1 MNYLPE
7 KTIVNQKIPKEAF
20 YKNLKLSS
28 KLKKSLIDDI
38 ESIVVTH
45 SLTNNSLEFTK
56 ATIIEEILLVTIGLK
71 RNDYNI
77 SLIETILK
85 SNPHKILLKLK
96 FNNRLQYVFYAKKLY
111 KSEWKESFNLHYD
124 CDVNSLDQ
132 LWLYL
137 IIQVLGFEKILDR
150 NKDVLAVLEDYD
162 KIKKLEL
169 SIDVLER
176 KIYKEVQPKKK
187 FKLYQELQLLKQSLE
202 ECING

>member
-45 SLTNNSLEFTK
+45 SLTNDSLGFERT
-56 ATIIEEILLVTIGLK
+56 TIIEEILLVTIVLK
-71 RNDYNI
+71 RKAYNI

-85 SNPHKILLKLK
+85 SNPHKLLIKLK
-96 FNNRLQYVFYAKKLY
+96 FNNQLQHLFYEDKLY
-111 KSEWKESFNLHYD
+111 KSEWKEFFNL
-124 CDVNSLDQ
+124 
-132 LWLYL
+132 
-137 IIQVLGFEKILDR
+137 
-150 NKDVLAVLEDYD
+150 DYD
-162 KIKKLEL
+162 NSIKTLEALWNYIIIHVLSIEEGFDSDKNITTILECYNKRKKLEVA
-169 SIDVLER
+169 IDGLER

>member
-96 FNNRLQYVFYAKKLY
+96 FNNRLQYVFYEKKLY

-150 NKDVLAVLEDYD
+150 NKAVFAVLEDYD
-162 KIKKLEL
+162 KIKKLEV

-187 FKLYQELQLLKQSLE
+187 FRLYQELQLLKQSLE

>member
-56 ATIIEEILLVTIGLK
+56 ATIIEEILLVTIVLK
-71 RNDYNI
+71 RNDFNI

-96 FNNRLQYVFYAKKLY
+96 FNNRLQYVFYENKLY
-111 KSEWKESFNLHYD
+111 KSEWK
-124 CDVNSLDQ
+124 
-132 LWLYL
+132 
-137 IIQVLGFEKILDR
+137 
-150 NKDVLAVLEDYD
+150 
-162 KIKKLEL
+162 
-169 SIDVLER
+169 
-176 KIYKEVQPKKK
+176 
-187 FKLYQELQLLKQSLE
+187 
-202 ECING
+202 

>member
-28 KLKKSLIDDI
+28 KLKKSLINDI
-38 ESIVVTH
+38 ESVVVTH
-45 SLTNNSLEFTK
+45 SLTNNLLEFTTE
-56 ATIIEEILLVTIGLK
+56 TIIEEILLVTIVLK
-71 RNDYNI
+71 KNDYNI

-85 SNPHKILLKLK
+85 SNPHKLLIKIK
-96 FNNRLQYVFYAKKLY
+96 FNNRLQYLFYEDKLY
-111 KSEWKESFNLHYD
+111 KTEWKESFNIDYD
-124 CDVNSLDQ
+124 TDIKTLDA
-132 LWLYL
+132 LWVY
-137 IIQVLGFEKILDR
+137 IIIHVLGIEERFDSDKNITTILECY
-150 NKDVLAVLEDYD
+150 N
-162 KIKKLEL
+162 KIKKLEV
-169 SIDVLER
+169 SIDGLER

>member
-1 MNYLPE
+1 MNCLPE

-45 SLTNNSLEFTK
+45 SLTNNLLEFTTE
-56 ATIIEEILLVTIGLK
+56 TIIEEILLVTIILK

-85 SNPHKILLKLK
+85 SNPHKLLIKLK
-96 FNNRLQYVFYAKKLY
+96 FNNQLQYLFYEDKLY
-111 KSEWKESFNLHYD
+111 KSDWKESFNLDYD
-124 CDVNSLDQ
+124 NNIKTLDA
-132 LWLYL
+132 LWGY
-137 IIQVLGFEKILDR
+137 IIIHVLGIEERFDSDKNITTILECY
-150 NKDVLAVLEDYD
+150 N
-162 KIKKLEL
+162 KIKKLEV
-169 SIDVLER
+169 SIDGLER

>member
-56 ATIIEEILLVTIGLK
+56 ATIIAEILLVTIVLK
-71 RNDYNI
+71 RNDFNI

-96 FNNRLQYVFYAKKLY
+96 FNNRLQYVFYENKLY
-111 KSEWKESFNLHYD
+111 KSEWKEYFNLHYD
-124 CDVNSLDQ
+124 CDINSLDQ

-137 IIQVLGFEKILDR
+137 IIQVLGFEEILDR
-150 NKDVLAVLEDYD
+150 NKDVFAVLEDYNR
-162 KIKKLEL
+162 IKKLEV
-169 SIDVLER
+169 SIDALDR

-187 FKLYQELQLLKQSLE
+187 FRLYQELQLLKQSLE

>member
-28 KLKKSLIDDI
+28 KLKKSLINDV
-38 ESIVVTH
+38 ESIVVTY
-45 SLTNNSLEFTK
+45 SLTNDLLEFT
-56 ATIIEEILLVTIGLK
+56 TESIIEEILLVTIVLK

-85 SNPHKILLKLK
+85 SNPHKLLIKLK
-96 FNNRLQYVFYAKKLY
+96 FNNRLQYVFYENKLY

-124 CDVNSLDQ
+124 YDVKSLDK
-132 LWLYL
+132 LWLHL
-137 IIQVLGFEKILDR
+137 IIQVLGFENNFDG
-150 NKDVLAVLEDYD
+150 NKDLLAVLEDYD
-162 KIKKLEL
+162 KIKKLEV
-169 SIDVLER
+169 SIDLLER

-187 FKLYQELQLLKQSLE
+187 FRLYQELQLLKESLE
-202 ECING
+202 EYIHG

>member
-1 MNYLPE
+1 MNCLPE

-45 SLTNNSLEFTK
+45 SLTNNLLEFTTE
-56 ATIIEEILLVTIGLK
+56 TIIEEILLVTIVLK

-85 SNPHKILLKLK
+85 SNPHKLLIKLK
-96 FNNRLQYVFYAKKLY
+96 FNNQLQYLFYEDKLY
-111 KSEWKESFNLHYD
+111 KSEWKEFFNL
-124 CDVNSLDQ
+124 
-132 LWLYL
+132 
-137 IIQVLGFEKILDR
+137 
-150 NKDVLAVLEDYD
+150 DYD
-162 KIKKLEL
+162 NSIKTLDALWHYIIIHVLSIEERFDSDKNIITILECYNKIKELEV
-169 SIDVLER
+169 SIDRLER

>member
-28 KLKKSLIDDI
+28 KLKKSLIDDV

-45 SLTNNSLEFTK
+45 SLTNDSLGFEIT
-56 ATIIEEILLVTIGLK
+56 TIIEEILLVTIDLRK
-71 RNDYNI
+71 IDYNI
-77 SLIETILK
+77 SLIEMILK
-85 SNPHKILLKLK
+85 SNPHKLLIKLK
-96 FNNRLQYVFYAKKLY
+96 FNNRLQYLFYENKLY
-111 KSEWKESFNLHYD
+111 KSEWKDSFNL
-124 CDVNSLDQ
+124 
-132 LWLYL
+132 
-137 IIQVLGFEKILDR
+137 
-150 NKDVLAVLEDYD
+150 DYD
-162 KIKKLEL
+162 NSIKTLDALWNYIIIHVLSIEERFDSDKNIITILECYNKIKELEV
-169 SIDVLER
+169 SIDRLER

>member
-28 KLKKSLIDDI
+28 KLKKSLIDDV

-45 SLTNNSLEFTK
+45 SLTNDSLGFEIT
-56 ATIIEEILLVTIGLK
+56 TIIEEILLVTIDLRK
-71 RNDYNI
+71 IDYNI
-77 SLIETILK
+77 SLIEMILK
-85 SNPHKILLKLK
+85 SNPHKLLIKLK
-96 FNNRLQYVFYAKKLY
+96 FNNRLQYLFYENKLY
-111 KSEWKESFNLHYD
+111 KSEWKDSFNL
-124 CDVNSLDQ
+124 
-132 LWLYL
+132 
-137 IIQVLGFEKILDR
+137 
-150 NKDVLAVLEDYD
+150 DYD
-162 KIKKLEL
+162 NSIKTLDALWNYIIIHVLSIEERFDSNKNIITILECYNKIKELEV
-169 SIDVLER
+169 SIDRLER

>member
-28 KLKKSLIDDI
+28 KLKKSLTNDI

-45 SLTNNSLEFTK
+45 SLTNNSLEITTE
-56 ATIIEEILLVTIGLK
+56 TIIEEILLVTIDLR

-85 SNPHKILLKLK
+85 SNPHKLLIKLK
-96 FNNRLQYVFYAKKLY
+96 FNNQLQYLFYEDKLY
-111 KSEWKESFNLHYD
+111 KSEWKESFNLDYD
-124 CDVNSLDQ
+124 NNIKSLDA
-132 LWLYL
+132 LWCY
-137 IIQVLGFEKILDR
+137 IIIHVLGIEERFDSNKNITTILECY
-150 NKDVLAVLEDYD
+150 N
-162 KIKKLEL
+162 KIKKLEE
-169 SIDVLER
+169 SIDGLER

>member
-28 KLKKSLIDDI
+28 KLKKSLIDDV

-45 SLTNNSLEFTK
+45 SL
-56 ATIIEEILLVTIGLK
+56 
-71 RNDYNI
+71 
-77 SLIETILK
+77 K
-85 SNPHKILLKLK
+85 SNPHKLLIKLK
-96 FNNRLQYVFYAKKLY
+96 FNNRLQYLFYENKLY
-111 KSEWKESFNLHYD
+111 KSEWKDSFKL
-124 CDVNSLDQ
+124 
-132 LWLYL
+132 
-137 IIQVLGFEKILDR
+137 
-150 NKDVLAVLEDYD
+150 DYD
-162 KIKKLEL
+162 NSIKTLDALWNYIIIHVLSIEERFDSDKNIITILECYNKIKELEV
-169 SIDVLER
+169 SIDRLER

>member
-28 KLKKSLIDDI
+28 KLKKSLIDDV

-45 SLTNNSLEFTK
+45 SLTNDSLGFEIT
-56 ATIIEEILLVTIGLK
+56 TIIEEILLVTIDLRK
-71 RNDYNI
+71 IDYNI
-77 SLIETILK
+77 SLIEMILK
-85 SNPHKILLKLK
+85 SNPHKLLIKLK
-96 FNNRLQYVFYAKKLY
+96 FNNRLQYLFYENKLY
-111 KSEWKESFNLHYD
+111 KSEWKDSFKL
-124 CDVNSLDQ
+124 
-132 LWLYL
+132 
-137 IIQVLGFEKILDR
+137 
-150 NKDVLAVLEDYD
+150 DYD
-162 KIKKLEL
+162 NSIKTLDALWNYIIIHVLSIEERFDSDKNIITILECYNKIKELEV
-169 SIDVLER
+169 SIDRLER

>member
-28 KLKKSLIDDI
+28 KLKKSLIDDV

-45 SLTNNSLEFTK
+45 SLSNNSLEFT
-56 ATIIEEILLVTIGLK
+56 TESIIEEILLVTIVLK

-96 FNNRLQYVFYAKKLY
+96 FNNRLQYVFYENKLY
-111 KSEWKESFNLHYD
+111 KSEWKEYFNLHYD
-124 CDVNSLDQ
+124 CDINSLDQ

-137 IIQVLGFEKILDR
+137 IIQVLGFEEILDR
-150 NKDVLAVLEDYD
+150 NKDVFAVLEDYNR
-162 KIKKLEL
+162 IKKLEV
-169 SIDVLER
+169 SIDALDR

-187 FKLYQELQLLKQSLE
+187 FRLYQELQLLKQSLE

>member
-28 KLKKSLIDDI
+28 KLKKSLIDDV

-45 SLTNNSLEFTK
+45 SLSNNSLEFT
-56 ATIIEEILLVTIGLK
+56 TESIIEEILLVTIVLK

-85 SNPHKILLKLK
+85 SNPHKLLIVLK
-96 FNNRLQYVFYAKKLY
+96 FNNRLQYLFYENKLY
-111 KSEWKESFNLHYD
+111 KSAWKDSFNLDYQ
-124 CDVNSLDQ
+124 CDVKSLDK
-132 LWLYL
+132 LWLHL
-137 IIQVLGFEKILDR
+137 IIQVLGFENNLNS
-150 NKDVLAVLEDYD
+150 NKDLLAVLGVYD
-162 KIKKLEL
+162 KIKKLEV
-169 SIDVLER
+169 SIDLLEH

-187 FKLYQELQLLKQSLE
+187 IRLYQELQLLKQSLE

>member
-28 KLKKSLIDDI
+28 KLKKSLIDDV

-45 SLTNNSLEFTK
+45 SLTNDSLGFEST
-56 ATIIEEILLVTIGLK
+56 TIIEEILLVTIDL
-71 RNDYNI
+71 RRIDYNI

-85 SNPHKILLKLK
+85 SNPHKLLIKLN
-96 FNNRLQYVFYAKKLY
+96 FNNRLQYLFYENKLY
-111 KSEWKESFNLHYD
+111 KSAWKDSFDLDYQ
-124 CDVNSLDQ
+124 CDVKRLDK

-137 IIQVLGFEKILDR
+137 IIQVLGFENNFDS
-150 NKDVLAVLEDYD
+150 NKDLIAVLEDYD
-162 KIKKLEL
+162 KIKKLEV
-169 SIDVLER
+169 SIEVLER

-187 FKLYQELQLLKQSLE
+187 FRLYKELQLLKQSLE

>member
-28 KLKKSLIDDI
+28 KLKKSLIDDV

-45 SLTNNSLEFTK
+45 SLSNNSLEFT
-56 ATIIEEILLVTIGLK
+56 TESIIEEILLVTIVLK

-85 SNPHKILLKLK
+85 SNPHKLLIVLK
-96 FNNRLQYVFYAKKLY
+96 FNNRLQYLFYENKLY
-111 KSEWKESFNLHYD
+111 KSEWKDSFNLDYTS
-124 CDVNSLDQ
+124 DVKSLDQ

-137 IIQVLGFEKILDR
+137 IIQVLRYEKILDR
-150 NKDVLAVLEDYD
+150 NKAVLAVLEDYD
-162 KIKKLEL
+162 KIKKLEV
-169 SIDVLER
+169 SIDALER

-187 FKLYQELQLLKQSLE
+187 FRLYQELQLLKQSLE

>member
-45 SLTNNSLEFTK
+45 SLSNNSLEFTK
-56 ATIIEEILLVTIGLK
+56 ATIIEEILLVTIVLK
-71 RNDYNI
+71 RNDFNI

-96 FNNRLQYVFYAKKLY
+96 FNNRLQYVFYENKLY
-111 KSEWKESFNLHYD
+111 KSEWKESFNLYYD
-124 CDVNSLDQ
+124 CDINSLDQ
-132 LWLYL
+132 LWLNL
-137 IIQVLGFEKILDR
+137 IIQVLGFEEILDR
-150 NKDVLAVLEDYD
+150 NKDVFAVLEDYN
-162 KIKKLEL
+162 KIKKLEV
-169 SIDVLER
+169 SIDALER

-187 FKLYQELQLLKQSLE
+187 FRLYQELQLLKQSLE

>member
-28 KLKKSLIDDI
+28 KLKKSLIDDV

-45 SLTNNSLEFTK
+45 SLTNNLLGFT
-56 ATIIEEILLVTIGLK
+56 TESIIEEILLVTIVLK
-71 RNDYNI
+71 RKDYNI

-85 SNPHKILLKLK
+85 SNPHKLLIKLK
-96 FNNRLQYVFYAKKLY
+96 FNNQLQHLFYEDKLY
-111 KSEWKESFNLHYD
+111 KSEWKEFFNL
-124 CDVNSLDQ
+124 
-132 LWLYL
+132 
-137 IIQVLGFEKILDR
+137 
-150 NKDVLAVLEDYD
+150 DYD
-162 KIKKLEL
+162 NSIKTLEALWNYIIIHVLSIEEGFDSDKNITTILEYYNKRKKLEVF
-169 SIDVLER
+169 IDGLER

>member
-1 MNYLPE
+1 MNCLPE

-20 YKNLKLSS
+20 YKNIKLSS

-45 SLTNNSLEFTK
+45 SLTNNSLDIITE
-56 ATIIEEILLVTIGLK
+56 TIIKEILLVTIELK
-71 RNDYNI
+71 KNDYNI

-85 SNPHKILLKLK
+85 SNPHKLLIKLK
-96 FNNRLQYVFYAKKLY
+96 FNNQLQYLFYEDKLY
-111 KSEWKESFNLHYD
+111 KSEWKESFNL
-124 CDVNSLDQ
+124 
-132 LWLYL
+132 
-137 IIQVLGFEKILDR
+137 
-150 NKDVLAVLEDYD
+150 DYD
-162 KIKKLEL
+162 NNIKTLDALWCYIIVHVIGIKERFDSDKNIITILEYYNKIKELEV
-169 SIDVLER
+169 SIDRLER

>member
-28 KLKKSLIDDI
+28 KLKKSLINDI

-45 SLTNNSLEFTK
+45 SLTNNLLEFT
-56 ATIIEEILLVTIGLK
+56 AETIIEEILLVTIVLK
-71 RNDYNI
+71 KNDYNI

-85 SNPHKILLKLK
+85 SNPHKLLIKLK
-96 FNNRLQYVFYAKKLY
+96 FNNRLQYLFYEDKLY
-111 KSEWKESFNLHYD
+111 KTEWKESFNIDYD
-124 CDVNSLDQ
+124 TDIKTLDA
-132 LWLYL
+132 LWVY
-137 IIQVLGFEKILDR
+137 IIIHVLGIEERFDSDKNITTILECY
-150 NKDVLAVLEDYD
+150 N
-162 KIKKLEL
+162 KIKKLEV
-169 SIDVLER
+169 SIDGLER